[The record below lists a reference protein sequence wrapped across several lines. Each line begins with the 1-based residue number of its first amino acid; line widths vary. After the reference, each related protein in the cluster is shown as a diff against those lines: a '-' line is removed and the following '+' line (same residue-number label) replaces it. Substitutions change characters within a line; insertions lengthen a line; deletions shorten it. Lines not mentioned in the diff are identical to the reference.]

1 MAAQAAEQRAKRAA
15 AAAYD
20 YEGDPRWSEY
30 WSNVLL
36 PPHMAIRPEVIEHF
50 KRKFYQRYIDP
61 DFVVDAM
68 TAGPAS
74 ASTSESFRPH
84 SSGPSGGPPTQP
96 ERGNNQLRM
105 QLEAIH
111 FAVNAWV
118 LAVAMLGIVPILTAN
133 LSRKVYRLSLLGTI
147 ISSLYSLFSLY
158 GKPRAGTL
166 PAIQMWLQS
175 IIATKDFIRLM
186 FCLSFV
192 TSQAHFRVALIPV
205 LCWSLDHLS
214 RFLRRYFTRSSLYRR
229 YLEVPCIW
237 VERNNNTLSG
247 LSSYAEVALGFLLI
261 ISLISWQRSLVQTFM
276 YWNLLK
282 LMYHAPMIS
291 AYHRIVWS
299 NIGRLIN
306 PYIYRHAPFLNTPIS
321 AVQRWWFM

>member
-1 MAAQAAEQRAKRAA
+1 
-15 AAAYD
+15 
-20 YEGDPRWSEY
+20 
-30 WSNVLL
+30 
-36 PPHMAIRPEVIEHF
+36 
-50 KRKFYQRYIDP
+50 
-61 DFVVDAM
+61 M

-147 ISSLYSLFSLY
+147 ISSLYSLFSVY
-158 GKPRAGTL
+158 GKPSAGTL

-175 IIATKDFIRLM
+175 IIASKDFIRLM
-186 FCLSFV
+186 FCISFV
-192 TSQAHFRVALIPV
+192 TSHAHFKVALIPV
-205 LCWSLDHLS
+205 LCWSLDHVS
-214 RFLRRYFTRSSLYRR
+214 RFLIRHFTRSSLYRR
-229 YLEVPCIW
+229 YLELPCIW
-237 VERNNNTLSG
+237 VQRNNNTLNG

-282 LMYHAPMIS
+282 LMYHAPMNS
-291 AYHRIVWS
+291 ACHRIVWS

-306 PYIYRHAPFLNTPIS
+306 PYINRHAPFLNTPIS
-321 AVQRWWFM
+321 AMQRWWFR